1 MREAEAKWIQDHERR
16 LEAPEVS
23 ACKGNTGAF
32 VHPCFTGRIVHSEE
46 NNWMWVTALARRV
59 VGYRV
64 KAGQVS
70 DDNGCI
76 L

>member
-1 MREAEAKWIQDHERR
+1 MREAEAKWILDHERR
-16 LEAPEVS
+16 LEVPKGS
-23 ACKGNTGAF
+23 ARKGNTGAF
-32 VHPCFTGRIVHSEE
+32 ARPRFTGRIVRSEE
-46 NNWMWVTALARRV
+46 NDLVWVTALAGRA